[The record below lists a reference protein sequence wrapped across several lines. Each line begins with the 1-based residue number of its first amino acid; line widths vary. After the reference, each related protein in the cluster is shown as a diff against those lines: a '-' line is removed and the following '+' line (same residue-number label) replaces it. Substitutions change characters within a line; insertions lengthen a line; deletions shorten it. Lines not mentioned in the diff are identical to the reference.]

1 MYSIDVIRHA
11 LQQRF
16 KCKNSENEELEVNYL
31 AVLEGKQCFCSLEL
45 RVIVVV
51 KKTTEGIGEKR
62 ESTAEKGKTQ

>member
-1 MYSIDVIRHA
+1 MYSIEVVRHA

-45 RVIVVV
+45 RVIVE
-51 KKTTEGIGEKR
+51 KTTEGIGEKR